1 MHIPSTGLP
10 FSDSILI
17 CCIIGS
23 NAEKLE
29 IAEPSFAVEILGLS
43 GVPNAGETFQ
53 VVKSDK
59 EAREI
64 ASFRESKIKEDLT
77 VKDTVFE
84 LMDSLSKK
92 YC

>member
-1 MHIPSTGLP
+1 MLVCGSSVGKVK
-10 FSDSILI
+10 S
-17 CCIIGS
+17 IIGS

-64 ASFRESKIKEDLT
+64 ADF
-77 VKDTVFE
+77 
-84 LMDSLSKK
+84 
-92 YC
+92 